1 MHYPTSIH
9 LSRETQNMTSHL
21 IRQVFLL
28 SLVSML
34 EELLDDV
41 VPEDISHQLDGIGGK
56 LSKDLI
62 FFIAIRRLEFL
73 LDEAGPMLITTEFDN
88 MTIDILELCQQV
100 QTQAPFISLTFS
112 SYLLFVLLLFL
123 KSSNKG
129 LRVACIIS

>member
-1 MHYPTSIH
+1 
-9 LSRETQNMTSHL
+9 MTSHL

-62 FFIAIRRLEFL
+62 LFIAIRRLEFL

-112 SYLLFVLLLFL
+112 SYLLLVLLLFL